1 MSSMPKN
8 RLIPAICLFLAAS
21 AIIAFQQ
28 LSQCDFINYDDDV
41 YVTENIHIQDGITAQ
56 AIRWAFTTGY
66 AANWH
71 PLTWMSHMLDV
82 QLFGLKPRWHHLTNL
97 LFHIANTLLLFC
109 IFHRMTKAPWKS
121 AFVAALFAIHPLH
134 VESVAWVSERKD
146 VLSTFLWMLTTVA
159 YIHYVEHETE
169 DGRQRSEDR
178 GRRTEDGISFSDIRP
193 PSSVLRY
200 LAVVILF
207 SLGLMAKPMLVTLP
221 FVLLLLDYW
230 PLQRFDPKKSGL
242 EIRTEVEEPLSANKS
257 KGKSSRK
264 QTPGSVT
271 ALAPGSSPGRDVQA
285 IFKEERPAAHKFQW
299 ALVRPLILEK
309 IPLMAL
315 AALSCI
321 VTYFVQKKGGA
332 VIPIEAFPLGARVA
346 NGFVSYIIYIA
357 KTVWPINLAVFY
369 PHPGLLPLR
378 QVLGV
383 VLLLGAVSFAVIRSA
398 KRFPYLAVGW
408 LWFAGTLVPVIGIV
422 QVGIQAPAD
431 RYTYIPLIGLF
442 VMAAWGIPDLLKK
455 WRPTGLL
462 RKEALFASSVLIL
475 ACLSIVTW
483 IQVGYWRNSIA
494 LYDHSLK
501 VTRPSA
507 VILCNRGVAYEKL
520 GDHRQAI
527 SDYDRAIEI
536 NPQYACAYDNRGS
549 VYAELGNHRQA
560 ILDYDRAI
568 EINPKYAEAYN
579 DRGTTYGKLG
589 NYKRA
594 IEDYDRAVEINA
606 KYAEAYNDRGITY
619 GKLGNYK
626 RAIED
631 YDRAVEINPKY
642 AAAYLNRAAAYSDLG
657 NQRQAI
663 SDYDRGVEIDPGN
676 ADAYDSRGAAYAKL
690 GDHWKAISD
699 YDKAIEINPK
709 HAGAYNGRGAAY
721 AKLGNRNQAL
731 SDYDRAIEISPE
743 YGAAYY
749 NRGVLYQCLGKYMQ
763 AIDNYNRAIEIAPE
777 NAEAYIDRGAVYGKL
792 GDYKRAISDF
802 AMAIGINPEHA
813 EAYYNRAVAYGKL
826 GNSTQAVEDIKTA
839 AKYGNEGAKNFLKSQ
854 GMNW

>member
-1 MSSMPKN
+1 MLKN
-8 RLIPAICLFLAAS
+8 KLIPVICLFLAAS
-21 AIIAFQQ
+21 AIMAFQQ

-41 YVTENIHIQDGITAQ
+41 YVTENIHIQDGITTQ

-71 PLTWMSHMLDV
+71 PLTWMSHMLDI

-97 LFHIANTLLLFC
+97 LFHIANTLLLFFV
-109 IFHRMTKAPWKS
+109 FHRMTKAPWRS
-121 AFVAALFAIHPLH
+121 AFVAALFALHPLH
-134 VESVAWVSERKD
+134 VESVAWVAERKD

-159 YIHYVEHETE
+159 YIHYVEHGTE

-178 GRRTEDGISFSDIRP
+178 GRRTEGGISFSNIRP

-200 LAVVILF
+200 LAVFIF
-207 SLGLMAKPMLVTLP
+207 FALGLMAKPMLVTLP
-221 FVLLLLDYW
+221 FTLLLLDFW
-230 PLQRFDPKKSGL
+230 PLQRLEPKKSAS
-242 EIRTEVEEPLSANKS
+242 EISTEVEEPLSANKS
-257 KGKSSRK
+257 KGKSNRK

-299 ALVRPLILEK
+299 ALVCPLILEK
-309 IPLMAL
+309 IPLLAL

-321 VTYFVQKKGGA
+321 VTYFVQKKAGA
-332 VIPIEAFPLGARVA
+332 VISIEAFPLGARIA
-346 NGFVSYIIYIA
+346 NACVSYIIYIG
-357 KTVWPINLAVFY
+357 KTIWPSNLAVFY
-369 PHPGLLPLR
+369 PHPGWRPLW
-378 QVLGV
+378 QVLGA
-383 VLLLGAVSFAVIRSA
+383 VLFLGAVTFAVIRTA

-422 QVGIQAPAD
+422 QVGNQAMAD

-442 VMAAWGIPDLLKK
+442 VMAAWGIPELMKK
-455 WRPTGLL
+455 WQPTRPP
-462 RKEALFASSVLIL
+462 RKEPLFALPALIL
-475 ACLSIVTW
+475 PCLLIVTW

-501 VTRPSA
+501 VASPSA
-507 VILCNRGVAYEKL
+507 VILCNRGVAYSKI
-520 GDHRQAI
+520 GDYRQAI

-536 NPQYACAYDNRGS
+536 NPQHAGAYDNRGS

-579 DRGTTYGKLG
+579 DRGITYGKLG

-642 AAAYLNRAAAYSDLG
+642 ASAYLNRAEAYSDLG

-663 SDYDRGVEIDPGN
+663 SDYDRGVKINPEN
-676 ADAYDSRGAAYAKL
+676 ADAYDSRGAAYDKL
-690 GDHWKAISD
+690 GDHWQAISD
-699 YDKAIEINPK
+699 YDRAIEINPK
-709 HAGAYNGRGAAY
+709 HAGAYNDRGAAY
-721 AKLGNRNQAL
+721 AKLGNRYQAL
-731 SDYDRAIEISPE
+731 SDYDKAIEINPE
-743 YGAAYY
+743 YTAAYY
-749 NRGVLYQCLGKYMQ
+749 NRGVVYQCLGKYMQ
-763 AIDNYNRAIEIAPE
+763 AIESYNRAIEIAPE
-777 NAEAYIDRGAVYGKL
+777 NAEAYIERGTVYGKL

-826 GNSTQAVEDIKTA
+826 GNSTQAVEDLKTA

>member
-1 MSSMPKN
+1 MLTKKQI
-8 RLIPAICLFLAAS
+8 LLVCLLLTAA

-82 QLFGLKPRWHHLTNL
+82 QLFDLKPRWHHLTNL

-134 VESVAWVSERKD
+134 VESVAWVAERKD
-146 VLSTFLWMLTTVA
+146 VLSTFFWMLTMVS
-159 YIHYVEHETE
+159 YIHYVEQP
-169 DGRQRSEDR
+169 R
-178 GRRTEDGISFSDIRP
+178 
-193 PSSVLRY
+193 LKNY
-200 LAVVILF
+200 LAIF
-207 SLGLMAKPMLVTLP
+207 IFFALGLMAKPMLVTLP
-221 FVLLLLDYW
+221 FTLLLLDYW
-230 PLQRFDPKKSGL
+230 PLQRLEPKKSAQEL
-242 EIRTEVEEPLSANKS
+242 STRVNEPLYANKR
-257 KGKSSRK
+257 KGKSSRNH
-264 QTPGSVT
+264 TSGSGPAPDSIRGPVRTLPGMV
-271 ALAPGSSPGRDVQA
+271 
-285 IFKEERPAAHKFQW
+285 KEEKPAAHKYQW
-299 ALVRPLILEK
+299 AVVQPLLLEK
-309 IPLMAL
+309 IPLLAL

-332 VIPIEAFPLGARVA
+332 VISIEAFPLGARIA
-346 NGFVSYIIYIA
+346 NGCVSYIIYIG
-357 KTVWPINLAVFY
+357 KTIWPSNLAVFY
-369 PHPGLLPLR
+369 PHPRLQPLW
-378 QVLGV
+378 QVLGA
-383 VLLLGAVSFAVIRSA
+383 VLFLGAVSFAVIRAA

-422 QVGIQAPAD
+422 QVGSQAMAD

-455 WRPTGLL
+455 WQPTRPP
-462 RKEALFASSVLIL
+462 RQEVLFASSVLIL
-475 ACLSIVTW
+475 ACFLIVTW
-483 IQVGYWRNSIA
+483 IQVGYWRTSIA

-501 VTRPSA
+501 VTRPS
-507 VILCNRGVAYEKL
+507 VGILCNRGVAYSKL
-520 GDHRQAI
+520 GDLRQAISDYDRAIELNPKYAEAYNDRGVAYSKIGDHRQAVSDYDKAIEINPKYAGAYDNRGAVYAELGNHRQAI

-536 NPQYACAYDNRGS
+536 NP
-549 VYAELGNHRQA
+549 
-560 ILDYDRAI
+560 
-568 EINPKYAEAYN
+568 KYA
-579 DRGTTYGKLG
+579 
-589 NYKRA
+589 
-594 IEDYDRAVEINA
+594 V
-606 KYAEAYNDRGITY
+606 AYNDRGITY
-619 GKLGNYK
+619 GKLGKYK

-676 ADAYDSRGAAYAKL
+676 ADAYDSRGEAYAKL

-743 YGAAYY
+743 YAAAYY

-792 GDYKRAISDF
+792 GDYRRAISDF

-813 EAYYNRAVAYGKL
+813 EAYYNRAVAYAKL
-826 GNSTQAVEDIKTA
+826 GNSTQAVEDLKMA
-839 AKYGNEGAKNFLKSQ
+839 AKFGNEGAKNFLKSQ